1 MEPIILLDFMVP
13 GKYRVPQTD
22 PPRSQYILDTA
33 LLPKVTQML
42 EDVPLP

>member
-13 GKYRVPQTD
+13 GKYPVPQTD

-33 LLPKVTQML
+33 PLPKVTQML

>member
-13 GKYRVPQTD
+13 AKYPVPQTG

-33 LLPKVTQML
+33 LLAKVTQIL
-42 EDVPLP
+42 EDVPLS